1 MTSREKLIGWEDVYD
16 HEGTSEIFMESM
28 RDCLKH
34 HMDNNDFLNK
44 LKNGVKN
51 SEESL
56 KHFNDLVQSKVDK
69 EKWLLQL
76 ENEKAEMT
84 WAR

>member
-1 MTSREKLIGWEDVYD
+1 
-16 HEGTSEIFMESM
+16 
-28 RDCLKH
+28 
-34 HMDNNDFLNK
+34 MDNNDFLNK

-69 EKWLLQL
+69 EKK
-76 ENEKAEMT
+76 EDKNEK
-84 WAR
+84 

>member
-1 MTSREKLIGWEDVYD
+1 
-16 HEGTSEIFMESM
+16 
-28 RDCLKH
+28 
-34 HMDNNDFLNK
+34 MDNNDFLNK

-69 EKWLLQL
+69 ENDSKK
-76 ENEKAEMT
+76 ENKDS
-84 WAR
+84 

>member
-1 MTSREKLIGWEDVYD
+1 
-16 HEGTSEIFMESM
+16 
-28 RDCLKH
+28 
-34 HMDNNDFLNK
+34 MDNNDFLYK

-69 EKWLLQL
+69 EK
-76 ENEKAEMT
+76 ENKEDNKED
-84 WAR
+84 

>member
-1 MTSREKLIGWEDVYD
+1 
-16 HEGTSEIFMESM
+16 
-28 RDCLKH
+28 
-34 HMDNNDFLNK
+34 MDNNDFLNK

-69 EKWLLQL
+69 EK
-76 ENEKAEMT
+76 ENKEEKNEK
-84 WAR
+84 

>member
-1 MTSREKLIGWEDVYD
+1 
-16 HEGTSEIFMESM
+16 
-28 RDCLKH
+28 
-34 HMDNNDFLNK
+34 MDNNDFLNK

-69 EKWLLQL
+69 EKQ
-76 ENEKAEMT
+76 EDKNEK
-84 WAR
+84 

>member
-1 MTSREKLIGWEDVYD
+1 
-16 HEGTSEIFMESM
+16 
-28 RDCLKH
+28 
-34 HMDNNDFLNK
+34 MDNNDFLNK

-69 EKWLLQL
+69 EI
-76 ENEKAEMT
+76 ENKEDNKEE
-84 WAR
+84 